1 MQQNLFSEEGGLKKE
16 SNNLPLHINK
26 GKAVISKEQQSFN
39 RLTARI
45 KSLQV
50 KIKKDSEILSELNAY
65 FHKKVSPEVKR
76 LGEEKIK
83 LSHLLHEKK
92 SAEKLS
98 LHLKDK
104 LDELIVQLL
113 DDAFSVV
120 EPDEKT
126 RELYAQYNDN
136 SYDEEMDTQKDE
148 MVEMFSDML
157 FEKTGIRIDPEELK
171 KDNPDFSKLDE
182 NMREQFINNQ
192 QHSRTKK
199 TKKQL
204 QKEELEKKKEEIKNK
219 SLRGIYLSL
228 VKILHPDK
236 ELDENLKLE
245 KEEYMKKVTSAYNN
259 KDLMELLRLEIMW
272 VTDHEKSLEDT
283 PVDTLNIYIQLLK
296 DQVKDLEM
304 ESLMV
309 VENPAYANVSR
320 YLFFSRGVA
329 VAKIDHIKKDYIAT
343 YTSYTDAIHALEK
356 GNRNRSVIIKC
367 IEDFYNEE
375 MDDDYPDFMFD
386 YFPDGSRKKSW
397 R

>member
-1 MQQNLFSEEGGLKKE
+1 MQQNLFSEESGLTKD
-16 SNNLPLHINK
+16 SNSLLLQINN

-39 RLTARI
+39 RLTDRI

-50 KIKKDSEILSELNAY
+50 KIKKDTEMLGELNAY

-83 LSHLLHEKK
+83 LSHLLHEKR
-92 SAEKLS
+92 STEKIS
-98 LHLKDK
+98 VHLNEK

-126 RELYAQYNDN
+126 KELYAQYNCN
-136 SYDEEMDTQKDE
+136 SYDEDLNVQKDE
-148 MVEMFSDML
+148 FVDMFSDML
-157 FEKTGIRIDPEELK
+157 FENTGIRIDPEELK

-182 NMREQFINNQ
+182 TMKEQFINNQ
-192 QHSRTKK
+192 QYSRKKK
-199 TKKQL
+199 TRKQL

-236 ELDENLKLE
+236 ELDEILKLE
-245 KEEYMKKVTSAYNN
+245 KEEHMKKVTSAYNN

-283 PVDTLNIYIQLLK
+283 PVDTLKIYIQLLK

-309 VENPAYANVSR
+309 VQNPAYFNVAR
-320 YLFFSRGVA
+320 YLSLGKGVA
-329 VAKIDHIKKDYIAT
+329 FSKIDFSKQEYIDT
-343 YTSYTDAIHALEK
+343 HTSYTEAVQSLAK

-367 IEDFYNEE
+367 IEDFYDEE
-375 MDDDYPDFMFD
+375 MDDDYPDFMYD